1 MDFCSEK
8 LVQLVILTIKILSLH
23 QSCLL
28 KFSLFAHGT
37 LERHQD
43 VFLSGEY
50 CCHETSCERAHSPQI
65 SCLKVSSSILSYG
78 NDLQHIAVVDSDSQ
92 ALHINSTALSL
103 GFMKLT
109 NTLSFLQTCT
119 CIWPKYPKMTF
130 YTGLSLG
137 WLHFCKPN
145 KSGRCCYTR
154 CTFVTMDLS
163 GMLMFTD
170 LNEHE
175 TCIAVFD

>member
-1 MDFCSEK
+1 M
-8 LVQLVILTIKILSLH
+8 H

-28 KFSLFAHGT
+28 KFSLFAHRT

-43 VFLSGEY
+43 VFLFGEY

-65 SCLKVSSSILSYG
+65 SCLKVSSSILSSG
-78 NDLQHIAVVDSDSQ
+78 NNLQHIAVVDSQTQ
-92 ALHINSTALSL
+92 ALHTKHPLNSTALSL
-103 GFMKLT
+103 AFMMLWLT
-109 NTLSFLQTCT
+109 HFLFSKHAHLFDQNTLKWPSGCSVQ
-119 CIWPKYPKMTF
+119 CI

-137 WLHFCKPN
+137 RLHFCRPK
-145 KSGRCCYTR
+145 KSGRCCYPR
-154 CTFVTMDLS
+154 CTFVTKDLS

-175 TCIAVFD
+175 KCIAVFD